1 MEANRK
7 SRIHMRDPNVREINM
22 KAKEK
27 KILLSKREMRIDT
40 SQTYL

>member
-27 KILLSKREMRIDT
+27 RSFFPRER
-40 SQTYL
+40 